1 MTAYDTDD
9 LTTIRRPP
17 RHHDP
22 DQLITLTDL
31 CRLLR
36 LTRRAVD
43 KRRKS
48 GTLGIAE
55 LNIGGDGRQS
65 IPRFR
70 RRDVENY
77 LRSRE
82 V

>member
-1 MTAYDTDD
+1 MDELVTVTE
-9 LTTIRRPP
+9 
-17 RHHDP
+17 
-22 DQLITLTDL
+22 L

-43 KRRKS
+43 KRRKE
-48 GTLGIAE
+48 GRLGIPE
-55 LNIGGDGRQS
+55 LNLGGDGRQS

-70 RRDVENY
+70 RKDIDAY

>member
-1 MTAYDTDD
+1 MDELVTVTE
-9 LTTIRRPP
+9 
-17 RHHDP
+17 
-22 DQLITLTDL
+22 L

-43 KRRKS
+43 KRRKA

-55 LNIGGDGRQS
+55 LNIGGDGRQA

-70 RRDVENY
+70 RKDVEAY

>member
-1 MTAYDTDD
+1 MDD
-9 LTTIRRPP
+9 L
-17 RHHDP
+17 
-22 DQLITLTDL
+22 ITVTEL

-43 KRRKS
+43 RRRKA
-48 GTLGIAE
+48 GILGIQE
-55 LNIGGDGRQS
+55 INIGGDGRQA

-70 RRDVENY
+70 RKDVEAY
-77 LRSRE
+77 LKRHE

>member
-1 MTAYDTDD
+1 MPSVTWRDPTMDD
-9 LTTIRRPP
+9 L
-17 RHHDP
+17 
-22 DQLITLTDL
+22 ITVTEL

-43 KRRKS
+43 KRRRA
-48 GTLGIAE
+48 GLLGIAE
-55 LNIGGDGRQS
+55 LNLGGDGRQS

-70 RRDVENY
+70 RRDVEAY

>member
-1 MTAYDTDD
+1 MDD
-9 LTTIRRPP
+9 L
-17 RHHDP
+17 
-22 DQLITLTDL
+22 ITVTEL

-43 KRRKS
+43 RRRKE
-48 GTLGIAE
+48 GRLGIPE
-55 LNIGGDGRQS
+55 LNLGGDGRQA

-70 RRDVENY
+70 RRDVEQY